1 MWILSEDLKSLF
13 NTNNIVDIYIT
24 PSGDAIKVALS
35 GHMDLTLGE
44 YGCREETGFVF
55 SQILAALTDGC
66 KLHRMPPKEQISRRF
81 VTESRQ
87 RAANGKKTVRRGG
100 S

>member
-35 GHMDLTLGE
+35 GHTDLTLGE

-66 KLHRMPPKEQISRRF
+66 KLYRMPPKEQISRRF
-81 VTESRQ
+81 TTEERQ

>member
-35 GHMDLTLGE
+35 GHTDLTLGE

-55 SQILAALTDGC
+55 GQILAALTDGC
-66 KLHRMPPKEQISRRF
+66 KLHRMPPKEQKRDN
-81 VTESRQ
+81 VLL
-87 RAANGKKTVRRGG
+87 TVRRLLEEAAADERV
-100 S
+100 

>member
-1 MWILSEDLKSLF
+1 MWILSEDGKSLF

-35 GHMDLTLGE
+35 GHSDLTLGE
-44 YGCREETGFVF
+44 YGCKEETTFVF
-55 SQILAALTDGC
+55 RQVLAALTDEC
-66 KLHRMPPKEQISRRF
+66 KLHIMPPKEQISRRF
-81 VTESRQ
+81 ATESRQ
-87 RAANGKKTVRRGG
+87 RAGNGKKTVRRGG